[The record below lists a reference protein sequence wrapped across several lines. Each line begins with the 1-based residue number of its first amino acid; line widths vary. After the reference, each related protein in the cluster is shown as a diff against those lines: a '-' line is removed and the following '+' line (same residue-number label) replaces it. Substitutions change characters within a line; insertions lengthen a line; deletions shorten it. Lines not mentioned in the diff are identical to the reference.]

1 MGWQVI
7 VVPLGTPEPIIKKV
21 GADLAKVVT
30 DADFQKK
37 LNKIGSYTRA
47 MTAAETLAFV
57 HKEQETWSP
66 LVAKFVKTV
75 NKK

>member
-1 MGWQVI
+1 
-7 VVPLGTPEPIIKKV
+7 
-21 GADLAKVVT
+21 
-30 DADFQKK
+30 
-37 LNKIGSYTRA
+37 